1 MKIVKK
7 GQAGTMQSSD
17 LMVIVE
23 PAPELTIEIESTV
36 KKQFEHLIRAKL
48 EESPEYEAALARAR
62 QQGQGRAGLSA
73 GPGCLAAI
81 AIGSIA
87 SALHFDH
94 STHPSSGRA
103 SARPTSSAWL

>member
-1 MKIVKK
+1 MIILKK

-48 EESPEYEAALARAR
+48 EEVLVKFGVKSGRISVSDRGALDYAIEARLEAAL
-62 QQGQGRAGLSA
+62 QRAGGA
-73 GPGCLAAI
+73 
-81 AIGSIA
+81 
-87 SALHFDH
+87 
-94 STHPSSGRA
+94 
-103 SARPTSSAWL
+103 